1 MRLLRALRAYIQT
14 LFILIAQIDNLS
26 YFFNRRQVLP
36 HALEVLSEA
45 GYSLVTVAECLGLDA
60 YNSTSSYICS
70 RFNEIPLISAPCS
83 LVRIGVGSPGV
94 PDVRSLSPIP
104 FLNNLTCILMCVL
117 LVTGLM
123 DVLNAPSH
131 HICIMTHRWTL
142 NRLIDTKLTYITI
155 ETISGLF
162 HGIFVAFLCQS
173 PAAHI
178 HTYRRFINT

>member
-104 FLNNLTCILMCVL
+104 FLKKLDLHT
-117 LVTGLM
+117 
-123 DVLNAPSH
+123 DVCLACYRAHGRVKRPITPYLH
-131 HICIMTHRWTL
+131 HDSPM
-142 NRLIDTKLTYITI
+142 DTK
-155 ETISGLF
+155 
-162 HGIFVAFLCQS
+162 
-173 PAAHI
+173 
-178 HTYRRFINT
+178 